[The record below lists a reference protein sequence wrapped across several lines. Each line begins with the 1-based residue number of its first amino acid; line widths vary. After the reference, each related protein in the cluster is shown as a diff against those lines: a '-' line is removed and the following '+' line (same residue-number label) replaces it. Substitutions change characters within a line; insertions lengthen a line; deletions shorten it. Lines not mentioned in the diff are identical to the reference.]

1 MGIAAAG
8 RPVDPTVGEIRIVA
22 LEGSLKAGSSNAALL
37 RAAQAV
43 APDGLAIDV
52 PVSLRDVPALD
63 PDLDACDG
71 SAPEPV
77 ERLRAAMRGADG
89 LLIASP
95 EYAHSMPGTL
105 KNALDW
111 LVPSGELAGLPV
123 ALVSASTTM
132 TGGLRA
138 QMALLQTLL
147 AQGAFVVVQYT
158 LPGVKAKRDDTGEL
172 TGDVVRRRLRET
184 LAALAEGVEE
194 SRGWRDAPVG

>member
-1 MGIAAAG
+1 M
-8 RPVDPTVGEIRIVA
+8 RIVA
-22 LEGSLKAGSSNAALL
+22 LEGSLKAASANAALL

-43 APDGLAIDV
+43 APDGLSIET
-52 PVSLRDVPALD
+52 PVSLRDVPPLD
-63 PDLDACDG
+63 PDLDAPSG

-77 ERLRAAMRGADG
+77 ERLRAALRAADG
-89 LLIASP
+89 LLVASP

-111 LVPSGELAGLPV
+111 LVRSGELSGLPV
-123 ALVSASTTM
+123 ALLSASTTM

-158 LPGVKAKRDDTGEL
+158 LPGVKGKLDDRGEL
-172 TGDVVRRRLRET
+172 AGDVVRRRLRET
-184 LAALAEGVEE
+184 LVALAEGVEE
-194 SRGWRDAPVG
+194 SRGWRTAGDG